1 VNYHLEHHLLVFVPC
16 WKLREVQALLLARG
30 LGGRMERA
38 ASYVEVLA
46 RATGGVTWAGPR
58 PRAGTDIP

>member
-16 WKLREVQALLLARG
+16 WKLREVQALLLAKD

-38 ASYVEVLA
+38 ASYVEVLS
-46 RATGGVTWAGPR
+46 RVTTAKG
-58 PRAGTDIP
+58 